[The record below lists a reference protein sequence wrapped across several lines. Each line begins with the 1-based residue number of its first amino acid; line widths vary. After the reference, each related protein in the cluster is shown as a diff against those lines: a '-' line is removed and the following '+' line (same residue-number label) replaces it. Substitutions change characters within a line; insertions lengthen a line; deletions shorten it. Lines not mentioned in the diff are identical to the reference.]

1 MNRQKGAIFFGSQQ
15 CYYPI
20 FSHHNQTTSH
30 SCRETIEHILL
41 CSTSFFSTFALN
53 HHQFDKSLSPITM
66 RRVIRFLF
74 RVTLI
79 LFLWSVGSV
88 VLYRYVPVPITP
100 LMLREAVSSA
110 LKGEPTTFHH
120 EWVPMEEISPHFANA
135 VIASEDQR
143 FYQHNGFD
151 WEAIGDVIEE
161 RMSGKRKR
169 GGSTISQQTAKN
181 LFTFCTSTWAR
192 KGIETYYTVLI
203 EWIWPKER
211 ILEVYLN
218 SIEMGPA
225 IYGAEAV
232 ARQHFNKSASKLT
245 RSECAL
251 IAATLPNPKRYS
263 SKNPS
268 SYMRRRQN
276 TILRQMQLMGK

>member
-1 MNRQKGAIFFGSQQ
+1 MKKILRIIA
-15 CYYPI
+15 
-20 FSHHNQTTSH
+20 
-30 SCRETIEHILL
+30 ILL
-41 CSTSFFSTFALN
+41 LTAIL
-53 HHQFDKSLSPITM
+53 LPICM
-66 RRVIRFLF
+66 VA
-74 RVTLI
+74 
-79 LFLWSVGSV
+79 
-88 VLYRYVPVPITP
+88 LYRYIPVPVTP
-100 LMLREAVSSA
+100 LMLTR
-110 LKGEPTTFHH
+110 K
-120 EWVPMEEISPHFANA
+120 MEESTPINYTWTPIEKISPNLVQA
-135 VIASEDQR
+135 VVASEDNL
-143 FYQHNGFD
+143 FMQHNGFD
-151 WEAIGDVIEE
+151 FKQIEIARREAEA
-161 RMSGKRKR
+161 GKRLR
-169 GGSTISQQTAKN
+169 GASTITQQTAKN

-232 ARQHFNKSASKLT
+232 ARQHFSKSASKLT

-251 IAATLPNPKRYS
+251 VAATLPNPKRYS

>member
-1 MNRQKGAIFFGSQQ
+1 M
-15 CYYPI
+15 
-20 FSHHNQTTSH
+20 
-30 SCRETIEHILL
+30 CRI
-41 CSTSFFSTFALN
+41 
-53 HHQFDKSLSPITM
+53 
-66 RRVIRFLF
+66 IRFLF
-74 RVTLI
+74 RVIFI
-79 LFLWSVGSV
+79 LFLWSIGCVM
-88 VLYRYVPVPITP
+88 LFRYVPVPATP
-100 LMLREAVSSA
+100 LMLRGAVSAA

-120 EWVPMEEISPHFANA
+120 EWIPIEKMSPHLVSA
-135 VIASEDQR
+135 VVASEDQR

-151 WEAIGDVIEE
+151 WEAISDAIEE
-161 RMSGKRKR
+161 RKSGKRKR

-192 KGIETYYTVLI
+192 KSIETYYTVLI
-203 EWIWPKER
+203 EWFWPKER

-232 ARQHFNKSASKLT
+232 AQQHFGKSASKLT

-251 IAATLPNPKRYS
+251 VAATLPNPKRYS

-268 SYMRRRQN
+268 SYMRRRQSA
-276 TILRQMQLMGK
+276 ILRQMQLMGK